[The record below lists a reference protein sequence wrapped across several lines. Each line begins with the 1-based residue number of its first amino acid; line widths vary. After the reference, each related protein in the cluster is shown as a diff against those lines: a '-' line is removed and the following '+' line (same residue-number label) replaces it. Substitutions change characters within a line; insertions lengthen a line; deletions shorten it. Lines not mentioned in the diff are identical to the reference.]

1 MLRGSRRLNVRERAR
16 TWMKDGYL
24 RFCLVTE
31 AGLVSHPQSDVSASF
46 PRSSMFPC
54 RSDMIKVSGHR
65 RQILLKEENHGV
77 GVFLF
82 FLFFISLLRFV
93 TSARLVYSTSGWKE
107 LIRPN

>member
-1 MLRGSRRLNVRERAR
+1 MLRGSRSLNVRERAR

-46 PRSSMFPC
+46 PRSSMFRC

-65 RQILLKEENHGV
+65 RQILLKKKIMAWV
-77 GVFLF
+77 CF
-82 FLFFISLLRFV
+82 FLFF
-93 TSARLVYSTSGWKE
+93 Y
-107 LIRPN
+107 

>member
-1 MLRGSRRLNVRERAR
+1 
-16 TWMKDGYL
+16 MKDGYL

-46 PRSSMFPC
+46 PRSSMFRC

-77 GVFLF
+77 GVFF
-82 FLFFISLLRFV
+82 FLIFL
-93 TSARLVYSTSGWKE
+93 LVYFDLSRLPGWITPRRGGK
-107 LIRPN
+107 N